1 MMFSSLRLVLM
12 SVFLFFFINFSLSL
26 LLLSLLLLLLMLLL
40 VLLMWLMLLLP
51 SSNGQRWAGR
61 CWCYSSRRPSPSCR
75 SSSTTSAA
83 SSTCSASTASS
94 RCAFVSI
101 PFFFFFFLS
110 FFFGDQVS
118 MRSITVSPHLQKK
131 EPRKKKGSSKR
142 DDPWEKSIK
151 IEGNGEI
158 VLEIEIHREIDVK
171 KSKFIEKC

>member
-1 MMFSSLRLVLM
+1 MGSGGRAVVGATAAVVLRRAAALRVRHRPRRRPARRRRPHPGAPL
-12 SVFLFFFINFSLSL
+12 FLFL
-26 LLLSLLLLLLMLLL
+26 
-40 VLLMWLMLLLP
+40 
-51 SSNGQRWAGR
+51 
-61 CWCYSSRRPSPSCR
+61 
-75 SSSTTSAA
+75 
-83 SSTCSASTASS
+83 
-94 RCAFVSI
+94 
-101 PFFFFFFLS
+101 FFFFFFLS